1 MWATSS
7 CRCGIFWAVAMTNK
21 QKSSRE
27 TKSNDREQ
35 LLNLQRKYRE
45 LIKLRHQVKTVEAK
59 ATKKGN
65 GSGRRSLAGRTWA
78 QGKKMS
84 ASLWSAEAD
93 ERLRGLARSGFS
105 LAEIAHQMQ
114 RSKSSVRAR
123 AIKLTIALARDRNSQ
138 QTRPASS
145 ELALKAKK

>member
-1 MWATSS
+1 M
-7 CRCGIFWAVAMTNK
+7 N
-21 QKSSRE
+21 
-27 TKSNDREQ
+27 
-35 LLNLQRKYRE
+35 
-45 LIKLRHQVKTVEAK
+45 
-59 ATKKGN
+59 
-65 GSGRRSLAGRTWA
+65 
-78 QGKKMS
+78 
-84 ASLWSAEAD
+84 ASLWSTEAD

-138 QTRPASS
+138 QSRPASS